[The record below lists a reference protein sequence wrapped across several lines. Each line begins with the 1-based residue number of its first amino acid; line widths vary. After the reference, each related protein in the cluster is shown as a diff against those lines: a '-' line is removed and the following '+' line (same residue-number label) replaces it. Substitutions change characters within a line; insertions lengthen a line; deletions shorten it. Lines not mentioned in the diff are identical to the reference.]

1 MENPLKPI
9 IVDENKYH
17 NTLIK
22 NCVAKLEVWD
32 DNKKKYIPYVFRKTW
47 TKESKVDR
55 LLTYRGSSLGPN
67 RASAEILDAMQ
78 KSSKPARYI
87 ITVHNVPK
95 HDLGY
100 HEQKAVMEIDF
111 PNGGHNSDDC
121 FNKKFPT
128 EGISEESM
136 KSIIALDMLRE
147 KIRKDQ
153 DPNDD
158 FCFPTGFSTRDRIK
172 YLKENNLFVQ
182 CRFEIQGSETSI
194 DYFKEKMQENPNPNE
209 WNGNLWL
216 LMPQIK
222 DKDERILDGNQS
234 GESCIRVPDMPGLND
249 KRVPYEDH
257 EHILEEDLETLGI
270 ELNEPSEDRLSGNS
284 PFDIERNVKNKIIKH
299 NLFTTKKGLA
309 IIDHHLVNDIFKK
322 VHRSKT
328 EIRRIKNSV
337 KSFFEKKQKEEM
349 IIQQGLYDF
358 RENALKKNDGDNGN
372 KRKLDELLKLIKF
385 DEYCKKHQFTSGME
399 EKISKNII
407 AYKKSKEKWPQ
418 KLLSICTFMFEDH
431 YDKSKKDTQFWED
444 VIFQQSAVCDVTVIL
459 VNPTGKEYYII
470 K

>member
-1 MENPLKPI
+1 MEYPLKPI
-9 IVDENKYH
+9 IINENKYH

-32 DNKKKYIPYVFRKTW
+32 DNKKKYIPYVFKKTW
-47 TKESKVDR
+47 TKEDKVDR

-67 RASAEILDAMQ
+67 RASAEILAAMQ

-87 ITVHNVPK
+87 IIVHNVPQ

-111 PNGGHNSDDC
+111 PNGGHNSNDC

-128 EGISEESM
+128 VGISEESM

-222 DKDERILDGNQS
+222 DKDERIL
-234 GESCIRVPDMPGLND
+234 
-249 KRVPYEDH
+249 
-257 EHILEEDLETLGI
+257 
-270 ELNEPSEDRLSGNS
+270 
-284 PFDIERNVKNKIIKH
+284 
-299 NLFTTKKGLA
+299 
-309 IIDHHLVNDIFKK
+309 
-322 VHRSKT
+322 
-328 EIRRIKNSV
+328 
-337 KSFFEKKQKEEM
+337 
-349 IIQQGLYDF
+349 
-358 RENALKKNDGDNGN
+358 
-372 KRKLDELLKLIKF
+372 
-385 DEYCKKHQFTSGME
+385 
-399 EKISKNII
+399 
-407 AYKKSKEKWPQ
+407 
-418 KLLSICTFMFEDH
+418 
-431 YDKSKKDTQFWED
+431 
-444 VIFQQSAVCDVTVIL
+444 
-459 VNPTGKEYYII
+459 
-470 K
+470 